1 MGIAADTPALV
12 PQPRSLRREP
22 GVFALTAETRVCA
35 PSGLEVA
42 AQACADVLRA
52 ATALPLPLTNDWGEG
67 KDLRLSQDTDIETE
81 AYRLRVAPSGVSLQ
95 ASDGAG
101 LFYGA
106 QTLRQLLQGEGTRTI
121 PCLNIEDAPR
131 HRWRGLHLDVGRH
144 LFPTDFLRKT
154 LDLMALHKLNRFHW
168 HLTEDQG
175 WRLEIKGWS
184 RLTGVG
190 AWRAETPLPA
200 DRHTLDGR
208 PYGGFYSQ
216 EEARSLVA
224 YARERHITI
233 VPEIEMPGH
242 AQAALAS
249 YQEMGCIG
257 NGYQVRCHWGI
268 SDEVYCAGNDTVFD
282 FLESVLLEVMA
293 IFPGEFIHIGGDE
306 CPKTRWQACPKCQE
320 RMRREGLRD
329 EHELQSW
336 FIRRIEGFL
345 NAHGRRLIGWDEIL
359 EGGLAPGATVMSW
372 RGSAGGIAAAS
383 AGHDVVM
390 SPNTHCY
397 LDYYQCEDTAS
408 EPPAIGGYLPLERV
422 YTFDPVEGIAPEHHA
437 HVLGGQ
443 GNVWT
448 EYMPTTDQV
457 EYMTWPRAAALAEA
471 LWTAPSARD
480 FTDFQRRLRG
490 HLPRLRRLGVN
501 FCDPFS
507 D

>member
-1 MGIAADTPALV
+1 MGIAADTPSLV
-12 PQPRSLRREP
+12 PQPKALQHEP
-22 GVFALTAETRVCA
+22 GVLELTEETRVCVQT
-35 PSGLEVA
+35 GQEVA
-42 AQACADVLRA
+42 AQACADLLRGVSG
-52 ATALPLPLTNDWGEG
+52 LPLPLTNDESAGNN
-67 KDLRLSQDTDIETE
+67 LNLSLSTDVAAE
-81 AYRLRVAPSGVSLQ
+81 AYRLKVAPSRISLH
-95 ASDGAG
+95 AADAAG
-101 LFYGA
+101 LYYGA
-106 QTLRQLLQGEGTRTI
+106 QTLRQLLPGEGRSTI
-121 PCLNIEDAPR
+121 PCLSIEDAPR

-144 LFPTDFLRKT
+144 LFPIDFLRET

-175 WRLEIKGWS
+175 WRLEIKGWP
-184 RLTGVG
+184 RLTEVG
-190 AWRAETPLPA
+190 AWRAETPLPG

-216 EEARSLVA
+216 EEARSLVE
-224 YARERHITI
+224 YARERQITI
-233 VPEIEMPGH
+233 IPEIEMPGH

-249 YQEMGCIG
+249 YPELGCLG
-257 NGYQVRCHWGI
+257 EGYVVRCHWGI
-268 SDEVYCAGNDTVFD
+268 SDEVYCAGNDAVFD

-293 IFPGEFIHIGGDE
+293 IFPGEYIHVGGDE
-306 CPKTRWQACPKCQE
+306 CPKTRWQACPKCQA
-320 RMRREGLRD
+320 RMRREGLLD

-345 NAHGRRLIGWDEIL
+345 SRHGCRLIGWDEIL

-372 RGSAGGIAAAS
+372 RGLEGGIAAAG
-383 AGHDVVM
+383 AGQDAVM

-397 LDYYQCEDTAS
+397 LDYYQREDEAS
-408 EPPAIGGYLPLERV
+408 EPPAIGGYLPLERAHE
-422 YTFDPVEGIAPEHHA
+422 FDPLAGIAPDHHP

-448 EYMPTTDQV
+448 EFMPTADQV

-480 FTDFQRRLRG
+480 FADFQRRLRG

-501 FCDPFS
+501 YCDPFS

>member
-1 MGIAADTPALV
+1 MASDMPALV
-12 PQPRSLRREP
+12 PQPQSLRREP
-22 GVFALTAETRVCA
+22 GVFKLTAATRVCA
-35 PSGLEVA
+35 PPGLEVA

-52 ATALPLPLTNDWGEG
+52 ATGLPLPLTDDGSAGVNLNLSPAAEVAAEG
-67 KDLRLSQDTDIETE
+67 
-81 AYRLRVAPSGVSLQ
+81 YRLQVAPSGISLQ
-95 ASDGAG
+95 VSDGAG

-106 QTLRQLLQGEGTRTI
+106 QTLRQLLPGDGSPTV
-121 PCLNIEDAPR
+121 PCLEIEDAPR
-131 HRWRGLHLDVGRH
+131 HRWRGLHLDVGRY
-144 LFPTDFLRKT
+144 LFPPDFLRKM

-175 WRLEIKGWS
+175 WRLEIRGWP
-184 RLTGVG
+184 RLTEVG
-190 AWRAETPLPA
+190 AWRAESPLPA

-208 PYGGFYSQ
+208 PYGGFYTQ
-216 EEARSLVA
+216 EEARDLVA
-224 YARERHITI
+224 YARERQIAI

-249 YQEMGCIG
+249 YPELGCLG
-257 NGYQVRCHWGI
+257 EGYEVRRRWGI
-268 SDEVYCAGNDTVFD
+268 SDEVYCAGNDAVFD

-293 IFPGEFIHIGGDE
+293 IFPDEYIHVGGDE
-306 CPKTRWQACPKCQE
+306 CPKTRWQACPKCQA

-336 FIRRIEGFL
+336 FIRRIERFL
-345 NAHGRRLIGWDEIL
+345 NGHGRRLIGWDEIL

-372 RGSAGGIAAAS
+372 RGSAGGIEAAG

-397 LDYYQCEDTAS
+397 LDYYQREDVAS

-422 YTFDPVEGIAPEHHA
+422 YEFDPLAGIAPEHHA
-437 HVLGGQ
+437 YVLGGQ

-448 EYMPTTDQV
+448 EYMPTTEQV

-471 LWTAPSARD
+471 LWTASSVRD
-480 FTDFQRRLRG
+480 FADFQRRLRG

-501 FCDPFS
+501 YCDPLG

>member
-1 MGIAADTPALV
+1 MVFAADTPALV
-12 PQPRSLRREP
+12 PQPRTLRREP
-22 GVFALTAETRVCA
+22 GVFELTAETRVCVQT
-35 PSGLEVA
+35 GLEVA
-42 AQACADVLRA
+42 AQACADVLRV
-52 ATALPLPLTNDWGEG
+52 ATGLPLPLTNDASAGNNLKLSLAPDIGAEAQ
-67 KDLRLSQDTDIETE
+67 RLQVT
-81 AYRLRVAPSGVSLQ
+81 PSGISLL
-95 ASDGAG
+95 AGDGAG

-106 QTLRQLLQGEGTRTI
+106 QTLRQLLAGEGSSTI
-121 PCLNIEDAPR
+121 PCLSIEDAPR

-144 LFPTDFLRKT
+144 FFPTDFLRKT

-175 WRLEIKGWS
+175 WRLEIRGWPH
-184 RLTGVG
+184 LTEVG
-190 AWRAETPLPA
+190 AWRAETPLPG
-200 DRHTLDGR
+200 DRHTPDGR

-216 EEARSLVA
+216 EEARELVA
-224 YARERHITI
+224 FARERHITI

-249 YQEMGCIG
+249 YPQLGCLG
-257 NGYQVRCHWGI
+257 EGYAVRCHWGI
-268 SDEVYCAGNDTVFD
+268 SDEVYCAGNDAVFD

-293 IFPGEFIHIGGDE
+293 IFPGEYIHIGGDE
-306 CPKTRWQACPKCQE
+306 CPKTRWQACPKCQA
-320 RMRREGLRD
+320 RMRREGLQN

-345 NAHGRRLIGWDEIL
+345 NSHGRRLIGWDEIL

-383 AGHDVVM
+383 SGHDVVM

-397 LDYYQCEDTAS
+397 LDYYQREDVAS

-422 YTFDPVEGIAPEHHA
+422 YEFDPVAGIAPEHHA
-437 HVLGGQ
+437 RVLGGQ

-471 LWTAPSARD
+471 LWTAPAQREFD
-480 FTDFQRRLRG
+480 GFQRRLRG

-501 FCDPFS
+501 YCDPFS